1 MGNVTGSITASG
13 TAVTSS
19 GGNVTLTSDAI
30 TKTKVEAVQY
40 DHALSSVN
48 REEFT
53 IPSPGGSFTFK
64 LKAPTLPN
72 AKWYH
77 LGSWAVLNYL
87 GETSA
92 ATVTFSQQPASINE
106 GSEGTFEITTT
117 GLEKGSSLQWV
128 LVHVGTISKASHYDA
143 TSTYGLSGAVTL
155 DTSTSP
161 KGTFK
166 IKPLADETTTPTGQQ
181 KQFKIEIKRNGVV
194 LATSNTITV
203 NDTSKGPTYSL
214 SLSPTTVNEG
224 GTVTGTVTTTNPRA
238 AGETIY
244 WGLWDI
250 PTEYQSSLSSYFD
263 TFGGIALAPVTG
275 AGTFTINV
283 KEDNLDNPVPKT
295 FKIMLYAGG
304 GVELLASAAGPVTV
318 NDTSKTPGVSSVVAS
333 GGGALT
339 AGNLDG
345 VSIYGT
351 ATYLGQDAGV
361 GLSLMPD
368 GSWVARETN
377 GTKHTGNWFSPTT
390 LLIGCYYYVRITA
403 NVINSVGRTSYEGA
417 TDWTPL
423 NGSVGI
429 YAAAETYQCVD
440 PLTPV
445 LIHEDGTTKPAG
457 ELTVGDQVYT
467 MHEYTK
473 MWGYYTIT
481 SHKEVIEPKVVVTFT
496 DNTTL
501 TASSSHKV
509 YMGRDIWMQLFNLTP
524 SQCVVSH
531 SGVLKEI
538 QSIEHIDS
546 GPVISMEIE
555 NAHTYVANDI
565 ISHNIKAASFGGYY
579 AEIDVQFTIE
589 FSNQPG
595 GGGSSSKTCTVYLG
609 GTVGIPL

>member
-1 MGNVTGSITASG
+1 MGNVSGSITS
-13 TAVTSS
+13 T

-87 GETSA
+87 GEASA
-92 ATVTFSQQPASINE
+92 ATVTFSQQPASIDE

-117 GLEKGSSLQWV
+117 GLEKVSSLQWV

-161 KGTFK
+161 KGIFK
-166 IKPLADETTTPTGQQ
+166 IKPLKDETTTPTGQQ
-181 KQFKIEIKRNGVV
+181 KQFKIEIKRNGIV

-214 SLSPTTVNEG
+214 SLSPTTVDEG

-244 WGLWDI
+244 WGLMDI
-250 PTEYQSSLSSYFD
+250 PTEYTSSLSSYFD
-263 TFGGIALAPVTG
+263 TFGSIALAPVTG

-295 FKIMLYAGG
+295 FKIMLYGGG
-304 GVELLASAAGPVTV
+304 GVELLTSAAGPVTV
-318 NDTSKTPGVSSVVAS
+318 NDTSKTPGVSAS
-333 GGGALT
+333 GGGTLT

-345 VSIYGT
+345 VVIYST
-351 ATYLGQDAGV
+351 PIYLGQDAGV
-361 GLSLMPD
+361 GLNLMPD

-390 LLIGCYYYVRITA
+390 LFIGSSFYVRITA
-403 NVINSVGRTSYEGA
+403 NVITSIGQTSYSGA

-423 NGSVGI
+423 DGSVGI
-429 YAAAETYQCVD
+429 YAVAETYQCVD

-509 YMGRDIWMQLFNLTP
+509 YMGKDIWMQLFNLTP
-524 SQCVVSH
+524 SQCVISH

-538 QSIEHIDS
+538 QSIEHTDS
-546 GPVISMEIE
+546 GSVISMEIE
-555 NAHTYVANDI
+555 DAHTYVANDI
-565 ISHNIKAASFGGYY
+565 ISHNIKAASFGGHNSD
-579 AEIDVQFTIE
+579 IDVQFTIE
-589 FSNQPG
+589 FSSQPG
-595 GGGSSSKTCTVYLG
+595 GGGSSSKTCTVNLG